1 MSRVEILQKMQLV
14 IQEQMGKEDI
24 VLTEATKLDDLGV
37 DSIELMEFII
47 NLEDEFDLE
56 ISDDTIDHMVKVA
69 DLLDYLSEELNK
81 DKMRIIKDVE
91 KEENYEDCFCRKSQQ
106 WKDDHVQC
114 TYRQE

>member
-47 NLEDEFDLE
+47 NLEDEFVLE
-56 ISDDTIDHMVKVA
+56 ISDDTIDHMDKVS
-69 DLLDYLSEELNK
+69 DLLDYLSEQLNNK
-81 DKMRIIKDVE
+81 
-91 KEENYEDCFCRKSQQ
+91 
-106 WKDDHVQC
+106 
-114 TYRQE
+114 

>member
-47 NLEDEFDLE
+47 NLEDEFALE
-56 ISDDTIDHMVKVA
+56 ISDDTIDHMDKVS
-69 DLLDYLSEELNK
+69 DLLEYLSEQLKNK
-81 DKMRIIKDVE
+81 
-91 KEENYEDCFCRKSQQ
+91 
-106 WKDDHVQC
+106 
-114 TYRQE
+114 

>member
-69 DLLDYLSEELNK
+69 DLLNYLYEELNK
-81 DKMRIIKDVE
+81 E
-91 KEENYEDCFCRKSQQ
+91 
-106 WKDDHVQC
+106 
-114 TYRQE
+114 

>member
-24 VLTEATKLDDLGV
+24 VLAEDTKLDDLGV

-47 NLEDEFDLE
+47 NLEDEFALE

-69 DLLDYLSEELNK
+69 DLLDYLSELNK
-81 DKMRIIKDVE
+81 E
-91 KEENYEDCFCRKSQQ
+91 
-106 WKDDHVQC
+106 
-114 TYRQE
+114 

>member
-24 VLTEATKLDDLGV
+24 VLTEDTKLDDLGV

-47 NLEDEFDLE
+47 NLEDEFALE
-56 ISDDTIDHMVKVA
+56 ISDDTIDHMVKVV

-81 DKMRIIKDVE
+81 E
-91 KEENYEDCFCRKSQQ
+91 
-106 WKDDHVQC
+106 
-114 TYRQE
+114 

>member
-24 VLTEATKLDDLGV
+24 VLTEDTKLDDLGV

-69 DLLDYLSEELNK
+69 DLLDYLSGEL
-81 DKMRIIKDVE
+81 IKE
-91 KEENYEDCFCRKSQQ
+91 
-106 WKDDHVQC
+106 
-114 TYRQE
+114 